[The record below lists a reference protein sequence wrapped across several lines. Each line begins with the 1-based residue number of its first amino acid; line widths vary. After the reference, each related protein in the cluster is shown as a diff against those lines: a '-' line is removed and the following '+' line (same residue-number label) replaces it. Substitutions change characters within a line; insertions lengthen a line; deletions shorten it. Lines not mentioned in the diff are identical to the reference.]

1 MNQFQKKNFYQKK
14 LPVVSVIIPVFNCLK
29 YFKQCIES
37 VINQSA
43 VDIEI
48 IVIDDCS
55 TDADYKEIVTAYR
68 DERIKFI
75 KNLTRI
81 GAGLSRNK
89 GIKLSKGDYIAFL
102 DGDDFYPS
110 ADSINLLFSKART
123 DNLDICGGSLYT
135 VDANSVIIDK
145 QVPGQFFQKSGMM
158 KYIDYQ
164 HDGGFYRFI
173 YKKDFLLTNKIFFPD
188 LRRMQDPV
196 FFVNAMIKAK
206 SFFAYKEY
214 VYAYRK
220 GHKKITWDPQK
231 ILDHYAAIRTIIN
244 ISKDQELSHL
254 HYLMVKNFYHFSIR
268 NLHKI
273 PTIKLQISLVLTIAK
288 SVNFHLL
295 AQRRKDETECF
306 NFMKLLSVIFLTHIY
321 L

>member
-1 MNQFQKKNFYQKK
+1 M
-14 LPVVSVIIPVFNCLK
+14 PVVSVIIPVFNCLK

-110 ADSINLLFSKART
+110 ADSINHLFSKART

-173 YKKDFLLTNKIFFPD
+173 YKKDFLLTNKIFSR
-188 LRRMQDPV
+188 L
-196 FFVNAMIKAK
+196 
-206 SFFAYKEY
+206 
-214 VYAYRK
+214 
-220 GHKKITWDPQK
+220 
-231 ILDHYAAIRTIIN
+231 
-244 ISKDQELSHL
+244 
-254 HYLMVKNFYHFSIR
+254 
-268 NLHKI
+268 
-273 PTIKLQISLVLTIAK
+273 
-288 SVNFHLL
+288 
-295 AQRRKDETECF
+295 
-306 NFMKLLSVIFLTHIY
+306 
-321 L
+321 